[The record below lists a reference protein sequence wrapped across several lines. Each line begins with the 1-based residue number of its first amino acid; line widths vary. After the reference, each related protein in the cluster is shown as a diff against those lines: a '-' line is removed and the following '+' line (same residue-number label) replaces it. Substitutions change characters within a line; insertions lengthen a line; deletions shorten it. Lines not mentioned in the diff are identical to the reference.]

1 MKKEWLIWVAGILFV
16 GQLVLSMGL
25 LIRQDMKIARLE
37 QALANHAQV
46 IQQLAKIAQEG
57 MK

>member
-25 LIRQDMKIARLE
+25 LIRQDMKIARFE
-37 QALANHAQV
+37 QALTNHAQV
-46 IQQLAKIAQEG
+46 IQQLAS
-57 MK
+57 